1 MTTECPGSY
10 LVFPPRA
17 WNRYDNRCAS
27 STTNPFAATK
37 QKYVPFVN
45 RIVNPDDYLY
55 QQAVL
60 QKGNILQYRNNSS
73 NLTKNQRYAQIAKGK
88 WTNRTTTW
96 ASQSETVSIPNTK
109 SLRRVNYTS
118 FNITNGQTNSTEAV
132 TCPTTPS
139 NPVFSTLPER
149 STEIP
154 IDVPILPPPIE
165 NPVFSSPI
173 IPVITEPAP
182 VKSVVIEDGGS
193 LVCNI
198 SENPCT
204 GEIYSVTQSKDCYP
218 TSVSDVPGPEIL
230 LCWSDGYPITNPKT
244 KLTYGTVGDK
254 WPTNYKLL
262 KPAYGPGSLTEE
274 P

>member
-1 MTTECPGSY
+1 MTAECPGSY

-27 STTNPFAATK
+27 STINPFAGVK
-37 QKYVPFVN
+37 QNYVPFVN
-45 RIVNPDDYLY
+45 LIVNPQDYQY

-60 QKGNILQYRNNSS
+60 QKGNVLQYRKNSS

-96 ASQSETVSIPNTK
+96 ASQSQTVTIPNTK
-109 SLRRVNYTS
+109 SLRRVNYSS
-118 FNITNGQTNSTEAV
+118 FNITNGQTNSTEA
-132 TCPTTPS
+132 
-139 NPVFSTLPER
+139 
-149 STEIP
+149 I
-154 IDVPILPPPIE
+154 
-165 NPVFSSPI
+165 
-173 IPVITEPAP
+173 
-182 VKSVVIEDGGS
+182 IEDGGS
-193 LVCNI
+193 LICNI
-198 SENPCT
+198 YENPFT
-204 GEIYSVTQSKDCYP
+204 GKVYAVTQTRDCYP
-218 TSVSDVPGPEIL
+218 TTMSDVPGPPIL

-244 KLTYGTVGDK
+244 KLTYGTSGDK